1 MECILFQSGDV
12 KFLKNI
18 ARDEIVIIRISLAE
32 LIIKLVSEEFYILWL
47 LFKFYQPFV
56 IRKSFL
62 RIYLRSQVELGDL
75 SRIFFQSCF
84 HGFFSFKSN
93 NVFPERRSEVFGS
106 STYHNSVR
114 IFINKTDNITNG
126 ISPQA

>member
-47 LFKFYQPFV
+47 FFKFYQPFV

-62 RIYLRSQVELGDL
+62 RIYLRSQVELCDL

-84 HGFFSFKSN
+84 HGFFSCKSN
-93 NVFPERRSEVFGS
+93 SVVRDRRGEVNGTATDHDF
-106 STYHNSVR
+106 VR
-114 IFINKTDNITNG
+114 IFINKTDNITNE